1 MKSALIISAIP
12 SGVQNIVGESL
23 TIKVR
28 NTLDALAPASAEAES
43 WLQSYRPSP
52 QVLNFVLLAI
62 EEVVTNCIRYGYDDA
77 DEHTIVI
84 VLSIDDEDLTIDVMD
99 DGHAFDPL
107 AASPPDFSLEIQDRP
122 IGGLGIYLLRQLA
135 DRIAYERRDG
145 ANRLTLT
152 KRMR

>member
-12 SGVQNIVGESL
+12 SGVQTIVGESL

-28 NTLDALAPASAEAES
+28 NSLDAIPPVSAEAAS

-52 QVLNFVLLAI
+52 QVQDLVLLAI
-62 EEVVTNCIRYGYDDA
+62 EELVTNCIKYGYDDE

-84 VLSIDDEDLTIDVMD
+84 VLSINDENLIIDVID

-107 AASPPDFSLEIQDRP
+107 AVSPPDFSLGIKDRP

-135 DRIAYERRDG
+135 DRITCERRDG
-145 ANRLTLT
+145 LNRLTLT